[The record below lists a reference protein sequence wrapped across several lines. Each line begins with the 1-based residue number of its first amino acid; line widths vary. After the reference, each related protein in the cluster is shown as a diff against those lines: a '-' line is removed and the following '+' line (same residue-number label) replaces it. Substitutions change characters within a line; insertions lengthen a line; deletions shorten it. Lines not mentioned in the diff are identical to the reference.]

1 MIKRIQALSLLL
13 AYGAAVNAAPA
24 PVTDLNDNSLVERV
38 ETIERILDT
47 RTSMQHRIQQQLDD
61 MQNDVQEMRGTLELH
76 NHQLEKIL
84 ERQRELYLEIDRRV
98 EAVTSVT
105 TTTQPVTTDSAAA
118 LAEPSVSAPNV
129 QQVPVS
135 NMSESEAYD
144 RAVNLILR
152 DKQYDLAIPEFQ
164 SFIQVYPNSSY
175 APNAHYWLGQLLFNK
190 QDWQNAGEQFQTLVD
205 GFPDSSK
212 RADALFKLGVIEQR
226 RDNLARAKQLFE
238 QVLSEYPDS
247 SSSKLAD
254 ARLKAIN

>member
-1 MIKRIQALSLLL
+1 MIKRIQALGLLL
-13 AYGAAVNAAPA
+13 TYGAAVNAAPA

-38 ETIERILDT
+38 ETIERVLET
-47 RTSMQHRIQQQLDD
+47 RTNMQHRIQQQLDD

-98 EAVTSVT
+98 EAVTNPVAINLPATSDSVNT
-105 TTTQPVTTDSAAA
+105 TPTVSTATTVTPVVNN
-118 LAEPSVSAPNV
+118 L
-129 QQVPVS
+129 
-135 NMSESEAYD
+135 SESDAYD

-190 QDWQNAGEQFQTLVD
+190 QDWQSAGEQFQTLVD

-254 ARLKAIN
+254 ARLNAIN